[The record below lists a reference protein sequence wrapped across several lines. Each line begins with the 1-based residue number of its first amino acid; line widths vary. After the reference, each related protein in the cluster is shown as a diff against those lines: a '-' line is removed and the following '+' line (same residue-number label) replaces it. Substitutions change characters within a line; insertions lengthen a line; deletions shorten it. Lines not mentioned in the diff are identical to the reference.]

1 MYIWTSLK
9 QILWTT
15 SKFYVNS
22 IYIMCMYISSK
33 CREKGVGQGIG
44 SRGGNGEYKA
54 GNGEKGREWGVG
66 QRMGSRAGNGE

>member
-1 MYIWTSLK
+1 
-9 QILWTT
+9 
-15 SKFYVNS
+15 
-22 IYIMCMYISSK
+22 MCMYISSK
-33 CREKGVGQGIG
+33 CREWGVGQGLG